1 MGKSLPSTARLYQ
14 VAKTTSQ
21 SIITPKHTRSASP
34 NPEIGQ
40 KSKRPRLKEME
51 TESSSKKEINHRLPL
66 SEVVSDCIKRW
77 FKDTLKEAKAGDIN
91 MQVLVGQMYYN
102 GYGVP
107 RDAHMGRIWITRAS
121 RTRSSVWKVSDKQP
135 GYNASDSDSDELKG
149 DS

>member
-1 MGKSLPSTARLYQ
+1 MGKSLPSTARLSQ

-21 SIITPKHTRSASP
+21 SLITPKHKRSASP

-51 TESSSKKEINHRLPL
+51 TESSSKKETNHRLPL

-107 RDAHMGRIWITRAS
+107 RDAHMVCFIGFVLIS
-121 RTRSSVWKVSDKQP
+121 RLLLVSRW
-135 GYNASDSDSDELKG
+135 GLGLGLKL
-149 DS
+149 